1 MASAAVRVYIVFS
14 PRLKTGLAD
23 LHPII
28 TSQIERSSYANHGM
42 VTASATVSLT
52 GPYALQ
58 GRQAARGLELWAS
71 ADQIQLQ
78 IVDDT
83 GSATT
88 ARDVYR
94 RWLGGRV
101 DLLLGPYGSGLVR
114 QVGPI
119 VSRHGALLWN
129 HGGSADDLARP
140 LVVPVSAPA
149 STYFRG
155 AVELAHRRGLPRVV
169 FAQGRGRFA
178 SAVISGARQLAAE
191 LGLAVQDVPLPEW
204 ATAGSLTEAAVL
216 IVGTFTEDMAVVEQI
231 RAGPE
236 PGLLGC
242 VAAGLLEF
250 GNRLGR
256 AADGV
261 VGPVQWIPNAAA
273 PQVGPSGVAFSQR
286 YESENGQPPD
296 YVAAQAAA
304 AGYLAAEAHRRRY
317 KHHQLNR
324 WKTTTMLGNFAL
336 DESWRQ
342 IGHSPITIQWRG
354 GRQKRAT

>member
-1 MASAAVRVYIVFS
+1 
-14 PRLKTGLAD
+14 
-23 LHPII
+23 
-28 TSQIERSSYANHGM
+28 M

-52 GPYALQ
+52 GPLALQ
-58 GRQAARGLELWAS
+58 GRQAACGLELWAS
-71 ADQIQLQ
+71 TDQIQLQ
-78 IVDDT
+78 IVDDV

-94 RWLGGRV
+94 RWLDGRV
-101 DLLLGPYGSGLVR
+101 DVLLGPYGSGLVR

-119 VSRHGALLWN
+119 VSGHGALLWN
-129 HGGSADDLARP
+129 HGGSADDLIRP

-169 FAQGRGRFA
+169 FAQGKGRFA
-178 SAVISGARQLAAE
+178 SAVISGAHQRAAQ
-191 LGLAVQDVPLPEW
+191 LGLAVQDVPLAEW

-216 IVGTFTEDMAVVEQI
+216 IVGTFTEDLAVVEQI

-250 GNRLGR
+250 GYRLGR

-261 VGPVQWIPNAAA
+261 VGPVEWISNPAT
-273 PQVGPSGVAFSQR
+273 PQVGPSGAAFSQR
-286 YESENGQPPD
+286 YESENGEPPG

-317 KHHQLNR
+317 QHHQLNR

-342 IGHSPITIQWRG
+342 IGHFPITIEWRG
-354 GRQKRAT
+354 GRQERAT